1 MLLNSKIIG
10 SGNHVLIVL
19 HGFLGMLDN
28 WKSFAKRMNQNKYQI
43 HLVDQRNHG
52 KSFHSNLFNYEILA
66 VDLKNYIDHYNIKK
80 FSLIGHS
87 MGGKT
92 AMMFSSMYPELIKK
106 LIIVDILPIFY
117 SNDYDKIIDSLKSLD
132 LKKLVSRVNIDKAL
146 ESEFKEPAFRAF
158 LLKNLYRVNKDELA
172 FKIDLDIISNNLSE
186 VEKSLPANL
195 HYSGKTLFIK
205 GQKSDYINKT
215 NSSLLKKVFP
225 DHKIVEVQKA
235 GHWVHAENLDGFIN
249 ETELFLES

>member
-1 MLLNSKIIG
+1 M
-10 SGNHVLIVL
+10 
-19 HGFLGMLDN
+19 
-28 WKSFAKRMNQNKYQI
+28 
-43 HLVDQRNHG
+43 
-52 KSFHSNLFNYEILA
+52 
-66 VDLKNYIDHYNIKK
+66 
-80 FSLIGHS
+80 
-87 MGGKT
+87 
-92 AMMFSSMYPELIKK
+92 
-106 LIIVDILPIFY
+106 
-117 SNDYDKIIDSLKSLD
+117 
-132 LKKLVSRVNIDKAL
+132 VSRVNIDKAL

-215 NSSLLKKVFP
+215 NSSLLKKYFLII
-225 DHKIVEVQKA
+225 KLWKFKKA